1 MKEAQKILPRS
12 LEEVMCMDLRN
23 PSSNMRVA
31 MDTAIVTET
40 TMLMTQRL
48 NLSKGKTIHF
58 KFERVTS
65 N

>member
-12 LEEVMCMDLRN
+12 LEEVMGMDLRN